1 MRDGVLRSKRPTGPG
16 RYAPRMRDW
25 SRIALRLVAATMAY
39 NVVEAIVA
47 VGSGVEADSIAL
59 VGFGL
64 DSVIEC
70 SAAAVVLRHLVL
82 VSRAAAPGAVESS
95 ERRARRF
102 IGLTFYALA
111 AYVAFEAG
119 RTLWLR
125 APPAPSPIG
134 IVLAAL
140 SAVTM
145 PTLAAWKLRAA
156 REIGSAALRAEAKE
170 TLACAWL
177 SVALLVGLGA
187 NALGGWWWAD
197 PAVALLM
204 VPWLIREGTE
214 GVRGEECC
222 EGGRDEAAPG
232 DARSG

>member
-1 MRDGVLRSKRPTGPG
+1 
-16 RYAPRMRDW
+16 MRDW
-25 SRIALRLVAATMAY
+25 NRIALRLVAATMAY
-39 NVVEAIVA
+39 NVVEAVVA
-47 VGSGVEADSIAL
+47 VWSGAEADSIAL

-70 SAAAVVLRHLVL
+70 SAAAVVLRHMVL
-82 VSRAAAPGAVESS
+82 VARRADAEAVEAS

-102 IGLTFYALA
+102 IGFTFYALA

-125 APPAPSPIG
+125 ETPAVSGVG
-134 IVLAAL
+134 IALAAL
-140 SAVTM
+140 SAVFM
-145 PTLAAWKLRAA
+145 PAIAAAKLRAA
-156 REIGSAALRAEAKE
+156 KEIGSGALRAEAKE

-177 SVALLVGLGA
+177 SVALLAGLGA

-197 PAVALLM
+197 PVVALLM

-222 EGGRDEAAPG
+222 GEGEDPSCAG
-232 DARSG
+232 